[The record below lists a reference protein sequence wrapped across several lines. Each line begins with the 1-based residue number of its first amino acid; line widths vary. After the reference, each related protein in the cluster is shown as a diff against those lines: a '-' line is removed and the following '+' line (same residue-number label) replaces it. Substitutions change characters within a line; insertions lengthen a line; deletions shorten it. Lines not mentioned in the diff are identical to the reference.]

1 MAKKND
7 NNFKKAM
14 NELLGAPVKEEP
26 AKAQVKEPAK
36 AEEPKKAEPV
46 KETVA
51 KEAPVVKTTV
61 ETAVIPAGMVITGN
75 ITTQSD
81 MRIEGNI
88 VGDITCEGNI
98 LLFGSIDG
106 NVNANNIT
114 FHKGTMKG
122 DVVVKADAVLEEES
136 SLKGNLTAVN
146 VLSNAKSQGQ
156 IFASGTVELQN
167 QAFVHG
173 DITAATF
180 SVTSGA
186 KIKGAVTINE

>member
-1 MAKKND
+1 MLVLESVRSTI
-7 NNFKKAM
+7 F
-14 NELLGAPVKEEP
+14 
-26 AKAQVKEPAK
+26 
-36 AEEPKKAEPV
+36 
-46 KETVA
+46 
-51 KEAPVVKTTV
+51 
-61 ETAVIPAGMVITGN
+61 
-75 ITTQSD
+75 
-81 MRIEGNI
+81 GNI
-88 VGDITCEGNI
+88 VGDIACEGNI

-136 SLKGNLTAVN
+136 SLKGNLTATN

-186 KIKGAVTINE
+186 KIKGAETINE

>member
-14 NELLGAPVKEEP
+14 NELLGAPVEEEP
-26 AKAQVKEPAK
+26 AKAPAK
-36 AEEPKKAEPV
+36 EAAKVEEAKKAEPV

-51 KEAPVVKTTV
+51 KEAPVVKTTG

-88 VGDITCEGNI
+88 VGDIACEGNI

>member
-26 AKAQVKEPAK
+26 AKEPVKETVK
-36 AEEPKKAEPV
+36 AEEPKKAAPV
-46 KETVA
+46 KETVV
-51 KEAPVVKTTV
+51 KEAPVVKKNS

-75 ITTQSD
+75 ITTESD

-88 VGDITCEGNI
+88 IGDISCEGNI

-106 NVNANNIT
+106 NVSANKIT
-114 FHKGTMKG
+114 FHKGSMKG
-122 DVVVKADAVLEEES
+122 DVVVKADAVLEEGS
-136 SLKGNLTAVN
+136 ALKGNLTAVN
-146 VLSNAKSQGQ
+146 VLSNAKSEGQ

-167 QAFVHG
+167 LAYVQG

>member
-14 NELLGAPVKEEP
+14 NELLGAPAVKEET
-26 AKAQVKEPAK
+26 AKPVAKEVKETVK
-36 AEEPKKAEPV
+36 EEPKKA
-46 KETVA
+46 
-51 KEAPVVKTTV
+51 APVV
-61 ETAVIPAGMVITGN
+61 ETAKPAAKVKREEAVIPEGMVITGN
-75 ITTQSD
+75 IKTESD
-81 MRIEGNI
+81 MRIEGNV
-88 VGDITCEGNI
+88 VGDIVCEGNI

-122 DVVVKADAVLEEES
+122 DVIVKADAVLEEES
-136 SLKGNLTAVN
+136 SLKGNLTATN

>member
-7 NNFKKAM
+7 NFKKAM
-14 NELLGAPVKEEP
+14 NELLGAPAKEEP
-26 AKAQVKEPAK
+26 AKAPVKETVK
-36 AEEPKKAEPV
+36 VEEPKKAAPV
-46 KETVA
+46 QQPAV
-51 KEAPVVKTTV
+51 KEAPVVKKAA

-75 ITTQSD
+75 ITTESD

-98 LLFGSIDG
+98 LLFGSIEG
-106 NVNANNIT
+106 NVSANKIT
-114 FHKGTMKG
+114 FHKGCMKG
-122 DVVVKADAVLEEES
+122 DVVVKADATLEEGS
-136 SLKGNLTAVN
+136 ALKGNLTAVN
-146 VLSNAKSQGQ
+146 VLSNAKSEGQ

-167 QAFVHG
+167 LAYVHG

-186 KIKGAVTINE
+186 KIKGSVTINE